1 MINEVLQGDCLKLM
15 PQIPT
20 GSIDMIFCDLPFG
33 TTRSDWDV
41 IVPFEPLWLQY
52 ERIIKDNGAIVL
64 FAKAPFDKML
74 WASNPKIFR
83 YEWIWMKNKTTGHLN
98 ADHMPMQQHE
108 NILVFYKSPPTYNP
122 QKTVGHKPMNFAR
135 SKSNSTVYGKEVAK
149 VNDAGTTERHPT
161 SVLRFPVVNNDD
173 PERVHPNQKPL
184 DLCEYLIRTYTNEG
198 ETILDNCTG
207 SASIPLAAINS
218 DRNFIAMEKTKK
230 YYWEAKNRLENR
242 QIVLNF

>member
-1 MINEVLQGDCLKLM
+1 MVNEILQGDCLKLM

-41 IVPFEPLWLQY
+41 IIPFEPLWLQY
-52 ERIIKDNGAIVL
+52 ERVIKDNGAIVL

-74 WASNPKIFR
+74 WASNPKLFR
-83 YEWIWMKNKTTGHLN
+83 YEWIWMKNKSTGHLN

-108 NILVFYKSPPTYNP
+108 NILVFYKAPPIYNP
-122 QKTVGHKPMNFAR
+122 QKTFGHKPMNYA
-135 SKSNSTVYGKEVAK
+135 KGNHKSTVYGKGVS
-149 VNDAGTTERHPT
+149 VTNNAGATDRLPT
-161 SVLRFPVVNNDD
+161 SVLNFPVVNNDD